1 MIKSTVSGVDDVKK
15 ALSKIL
21 DSLDAPMI
29 TVGIHEDAADP
40 PEGEINMATLGA
52 IQDLGN
58 DRIPARPWLQPGLE
72 VGAEDYTKIME
83 DAVAQAVEDGSG
95 MDQAMNQVGLLA
107 VGNVQQF
114 MTELKSPANA
124 ESTIKRKGSANPL
137 IDEGLMRSSVT
148 YKIAQQKPEE
158 GL

>member
-1 MIKSTVSGVDDVKK
+1 MIKSTVSGADDVKK
-15 ALSKIL
+15 ALANL
-21 DSLDAPMI
+21 LNSLDTPMV

-40 PEGEINMATLGA
+40 PEGEIDMATLGA

-58 DRIPARPWLQPGLE
+58 DRIPARPWLRPGFE

-83 DAVAQAVEDGSG
+83 DAVAQAVEDGSS

-107 VGNVQQF
+107 VGNVQQY

-124 ESTIKRKGSANPL
+124 ESTVKRKKSANPL